1 MKQLIQKLGPL
12 VLGGAAIVSNLHKG
26 LMELRPK
33 DIESRLDAMEN
44 AVEIQAT
51 LNKSIDVQMK
61 LIHALMEKTRK
72 RLQLV
77 IIALIATGT
86 VAALA
91 LAMVLMK

>member
-12 VLGGAAIVSNLHKG
+12 VLSGAAIVSNLRKG
-26 LMELRPK
+26 LMESRPQG
-33 DIESRLDAMEN
+33 IESRLDAMEN
-44 AVEIQAT
+44 ALEVQAT
-51 LNKSIDVQMK
+51 LNESTDVQMK
-61 LIHALMEKTRK
+61 LIHALMEKTHK

-77 IIALIATGT
+77 IIALIAAGT

>member
-12 VLGGAAIVSNLHKG
+12 VLSGAAIVSNLRKG
-26 LMELRPK
+26 ITELRPK
-33 DIESRLDAMEN
+33 AIESRLDAMEN
-44 AVEIQAT
+44 ASEIQAT
-51 LNKSIDVQMK
+51 LNESIDVQMK
-61 LIHALMEKTRK
+61 LIHALMEKTHK

-77 IIALIATGT
+77 IIALIATAT